1 MCKMCAM
8 KKKMKKLKNIQ
19 TFEEYTK
26 EIKQHFWDLSF
37 NLLEKEVDDYF
48 NTDEV
53 KNKLERD
60 YARDFKKLQSGE
72 IKQDVFDIGCTSS
85 VAYCLFYMY

>member
-1 MCKMCAM
+1 MCAM

-72 IKQDVFDIGCTSS
+72 ITQDVFDIGCTSS

>member
-1 MCKMCAM
+1 MCAM